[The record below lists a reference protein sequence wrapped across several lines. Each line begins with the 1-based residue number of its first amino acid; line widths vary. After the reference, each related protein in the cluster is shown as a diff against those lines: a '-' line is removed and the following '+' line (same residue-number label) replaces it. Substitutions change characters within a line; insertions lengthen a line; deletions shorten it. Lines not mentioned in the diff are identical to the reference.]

1 MKVQGGFLAAGVG
14 RAQFKSA
21 GGDGL
26 SHAGAQRLELAP
38 VAAGGV
44 EADACEERSDGR
56 YRGECGDADCFP
68 EDVGAVQGEPELD
81 AVDPVEFFEGGQDD
95 GVDAGAAD
103 GEGDGDPADG
113 DEAFAGFGGGAQKL
127 VDQRTVALSDDEDT
141 QLEGRS
147 RVSNKYLTGLFAAA
161 VIIIV
166 TGAVVAVE
174 PRTHYFW
181 GEVAVA
187 ILSILVLVF
196 RGRSLPD
203 RVHAVTFFIGAFVL
217 LVGFTLTIITGTSN
231 VVAEI
236 SVLGGVVAVA
246 ILAALG
252 AMLLPGKKMSP
263 ITLRRIEY
271 LEFAANMA
279 VAMLAFWIVGAF
291 LFFRNLL

>member
-1 MKVQGGFLAAGVG
+1 M
-14 RAQFKSA
+14 
-21 GGDGL
+21 
-26 SHAGAQRLELAP
+26 
-38 VAAGGV
+38 
-44 EADACEERSDGR
+44 
-56 YRGECGDADCFP
+56 
-68 EDVGAVQGEPELD
+68 
-81 AVDPVEFFEGGQDD
+81 
-95 GVDAGAAD
+95 
-103 GEGDGDPADG
+103 
-113 DEAFAGFGGGAQKL
+113 
-127 VDQRTVALSDDEDT
+127 ALSDDEDT